1 MKQKYSKK
9 EAQQQKR
16 KEKKK
21 DAGKGFGCRGAGLR
35 REWGLGRCGEGTSPW
50 GMVVEQMET
59 WKVAVAW
66 GRQVDKWEARRPGY
80 GRPEAALSSQQEV
93 PMGGAGAGTRGG
105 DLHLSEAP

>member
-35 REWGLGRCGEGTSPW
+35 REWGLGRCGEGAPGSSQITSPNI
-50 GMVVEQMET
+50 GS
-59 WKVAVAW
+59 K
-66 GRQVDKWEARRPGY
+66 
-80 GRPEAALSSQQEV
+80 
-93 PMGGAGAGTRGG
+93 
-105 DLHLSEAP
+105 

>member
-35 REWGLGRCGEGTSPW
+35 REWGLGRCGEGAQDNWIS
-50 GMVVEQMET
+50 GEGEGET
-59 WKVAVAW
+59 ES
-66 GRQVDKWEARRPGY
+66 GSE
-80 GRPEAALSSQQEV
+80 GRPPTPRGLG
-93 PMGGAGAGTRGG
+93 PGGVCLCSAT
-105 DLHLSEAP
+105 SCC